1 METVNLLAL
10 DSCLYHPYRL
20 GVQCTPG
27 TTLSKYRPST
37 SAKLIDVMKVYVTCI
52 AYLSSATNA
61 TRLFPHE
68 FGVTSND
75 TVELGLMFVYDLL

>member
-10 DSCLYHPYRL
+10 DSCPYHPCRL

-27 TTLSKYRPST
+27 TSLSNYRPYT

-52 AYLSSATNA
+52 AYLSSATNESWHGHSYKMCC
-61 TRLFPHE
+61 TYGQPGIKFSCQSLI
-68 FGVTSND
+68 
-75 TVELGLMFVYDLL
+75 